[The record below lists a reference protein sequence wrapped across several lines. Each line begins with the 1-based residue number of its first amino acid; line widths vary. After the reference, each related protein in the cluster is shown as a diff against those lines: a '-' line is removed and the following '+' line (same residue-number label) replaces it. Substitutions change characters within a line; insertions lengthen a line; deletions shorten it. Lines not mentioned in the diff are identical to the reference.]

1 MNNAAVGLVPG
12 GGISSPRGGAPRGYL
27 GVARRAL
34 RVEDLDSYFLEVRR
48 AIGPPWNMDHKLA
61 MAAAIVTVRAAVE
74 T

>member
-1 MNNAAVGLVPG
+1 
-12 GGISSPRGGAPRGYL
+12 L